1 MKNKA
6 GQKHFTFFG
15 QYVKLGELSKFL
27 EYSSN
32 MLEIS
37 SQFIRNFPVTYW
49 KLPVGS
55 EMNLLFFDML
65 EAF

>member
-1 MKNKA
+1 MNPFSM
-6 GQKHFTFFG
+6 G
-15 QYVKLGELSKFL
+15 KLGELSKFL